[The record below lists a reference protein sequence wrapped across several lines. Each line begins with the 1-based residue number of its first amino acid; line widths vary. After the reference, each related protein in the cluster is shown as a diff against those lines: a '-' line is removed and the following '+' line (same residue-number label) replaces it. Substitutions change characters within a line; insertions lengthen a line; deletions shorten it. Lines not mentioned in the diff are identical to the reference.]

1 MSPSA
6 IWVVVTSRWP
16 TCSLT
21 SKMPP
26 CRVRFNDR
34 QRALSIIKL
43 GTRRAL
49 KNGRYEDRGHRL
61 SRPGTGRAD
70 GPRRTD
76 HRPQRPGDRQGRRPP
91 RLRPPEHQPRHERT
105 GLRQPLSL
113 LDAGRAGHVV
123 EAVEERLWTPWACAR
138 WPRRVG
144 VRSSH
149 YRRGLRERALAHE
162 GTAWLWL
169 LGPFVEDW
177 VRVRGGTPAA
187 KSGRPAHATWA
198 RSSGTWTKRFPE
210 ERRARHTDCSTPVL
224 VPGPASASP
233 GGLSRM
239 SAILQEEVHSV
250 GGMTLLVKKLQNG
263 QRLTVVVE
271 VITGSDCI
279 LHWGLSRRAG
289 GAWRR
294 PPDACW
300 PEGTTAFDG
309 HAVRTPFSTNEK
321 GAKEVEIHLDS
332 PCPWG
337 NLTFALYFP
346 KEGRWVTSE
355 GRDFSIPLPHGHDG
369 ASSPEEAL
377 AAWAPGES
385 VVRQVFTLDGAE
397 RLAVATCAMPET
409 VRVRMV

>member
-1 MSPSA
+1 
-6 IWVVVTSRWP
+6 
-16 TCSLT
+16 
-21 SKMPP
+21 
-26 CRVRFNDR
+26 
-34 QRALSIIKL
+34 
-43 GTRRAL
+43 
-49 KNGRYEDRGHRL
+49 
-61 SRPGTGRAD
+61 
-70 GPRRTD
+70 
-76 HRPQRPGDRQGRRPP
+76 
-91 RLRPPEHQPRHERT
+91 
-105 GLRQPLSL
+105 
-113 LDAGRAGHVV
+113 
-123 EAVEERLWTPWACAR
+123 
-138 WPRRVG
+138 
-144 VRSSH
+144 
-149 YRRGLRERALAHE
+149 
-162 GTAWLWL
+162 
-169 LGPFVEDW
+169 
-177 VRVRGGTPAA
+177 
-187 KSGRPAHATWA
+187 
-198 RSSGTWTKRFPE
+198 
-210 ERRARHTDCSTPVL
+210 
-224 VPGPASASP
+224 
-233 GGLSRM
+233 M

-409 VRVRMV
+409 VRVRMVCDAESPLALHWGVAWRFRHEWQLPPESFRPAGTSRFDGQAARTPFTERDGLQYLELEFRKPAQGPGPRGMKFVLYQPDDAAWLKS